1 MNGWFTHALQAD
13 FLAKRKPK
21 GMAPQF
27 AAGERDEVPF
37 AIIVGGD
44 ELKQGIVTV
53 KQQKWIIVD
62 GKKVKEQSDDKG
74 VQVKRAELVQ
84 WIRDSEVYKLWES
97 GRLID
102 A

>member
-1 MNGWFTHALQAD
+1 
-13 FLAKRKPK
+13 
-21 GMAPQF
+21 MAAQF

-74 VQVKRAELVQ
+74 VQVKRVELVQ

>member
-1 MNGWFTHALQAD
+1 
-13 FLAKRKPK
+13 
-21 GMAPQF
+21 MAAQF

-74 VQVKRAELVQ
+74 VQVKRVELLQ

-102 A
+102 T

>member
-1 MNGWFTHALQAD
+1 MIQAD
-13 FLAKRKPK
+13 FLAKRNPT
-21 GMAPQF
+21 GMAAQF

-74 VQVKRAELVQ
+74 VQVKRVELVQ

>member
-1 MNGWFTHALQAD
+1 MQAD

-21 GMAPQF
+21 GMAAQF

-44 ELKQGIVTV
+44 ELKEGIVTV

-74 VQVKRAELVQ
+74 VQVKRVELVQ